1 MKKFVFILH
10 LCALPAFATTWYVSP
25 TGNDSNSGVTENA
38 PLLTI
43 QKAIDKSSPNDTIL
57 VEEGEYQYVTI
68 AANKAP
74 LTITSKGD
82 ASKTII
88 KGAYGYRCVTIG
100 DGTTTNIFLNGFTL
114 TGGRSPTK
122 PNKHGAGALGGT
134 YNNCI
139 ITNNY
144 SGEMTACAAGA
155 HSCTLNNCLISNNTC
170 HDWDG
175 GIANCIASNCV
186 IRGNVSNGPGAHEAG
201 GSILINCQI
210 LSDKSLSGKSL
221 SNCQLYG
228 CTMEFTGAYYDSPF
242 IRDGCKAYNCVIKI
256 SAQRKLIEGS
266 QCYNCTIV
274 STAAARIYRATEF
287 YNCIISSS
295 GNALQIN
302 GDGNWGVALKN
313 CLLNNVSLGSYVT
326 TDACITADPKFKNG
340 ADYSLQD
347 TSPCINAGENSYVS
361 TMFDY
366 LGNKRISSGR
376 VDIGAYEYR
385 EFYNVSFM
393 IGENAQCVNGSL
405 TQSIQE
411 GLSATLPE
419 ISTNDGYWF
428 LGWDKSCE
436 NITAN
441 TTINAQIAKVEVIR
455 GEEDIGLTISDISG
469 WNYYYTLN
477 GTTPTKDSTKYNGR
491 VSISLKGSHSIR
503 ILGVSDAGVESEV
516 YSYEIAAPAMP
527 VITASTGAIFSEMQ
541 SISISCDTEG
551 AMIYYTVDGSEPT
564 TESTPYRRFRITG
577 KTTVKAI
584 AVVEGQ
590 SWSETAVAHYALGQC
605 EDPVISLSD
614 GSTFLH
620 SNQEVSITSGTEG
633 VLRYTLD
640 GSEPTNESMVYA
652 GPFTIS
658 ESTVIKAKV
667 FSDSYFDS
675 KVITATLTRE
685 WEEVAAPVI
694 TAATSFTGSKTQV
707 AITCATIGATIYYT
721 KDGTE
726 PTATSN
732 IYSEPFDVASTCT
745 IKAYAVLNDY
755 TDSNVCSWDIEKVWG
770 IGDSLGSPDQIFVTS
785 GNKQWER
792 DANISKDGVESMRSG
807 IIGNAEESVLET
819 KVQGRGTIT
828 FWWKS
833 STEDSGGYFDWDHGE
848 FHADGEIFYIDA
860 KTDWVKVSYK
870 FTNEGEHTLKWI
882 YVKDDFEKEGE
893 DCIWVDAFTWTPEP
907 QFVET
912 QTTTVPI
919 PFSWLKEKYPTLTD
933 VDSFEAKANEFAA
946 NGINKVWECYV
957 AGIEPTDSNAKF
969 VTVIEI
975 INNKPR
981 VTWKPDLNNGTGKI
995 GVRTYKIFG
1004 STNLKSWTPVNDGEE
1019 NNFNFFKVEVSMP

>member
-1 MKKFVFILH
+1 MKKIVFILH
-10 LCALPAFATTWYVSP
+10 LCALPSFATTWYVSP
-25 TGNDSNSGVTENA
+25 TGNDSNSGATENA

-43 QKAIDKSSPNDTIL
+43 QKAIDKSSPNDLIL
-57 VEEGEYQYVTI
+57 VEEGEYRYITVPEG
-68 AANKAP
+68 KEP
-74 LTITSKGD
+74 LIIQAKGD
-82 ASKTII
+82 VSKTII
-88 KGAYGYRCVTIG
+88 KGEYRHNSATLGV
-100 DGTTTNIFLNGFTL
+100 DSTTKIKLIGFTL
-114 TGGRSPTK
+114 SKGSLSSSDPYDGAAVRGGHIDRCIIKDSCCGARSE
-122 PNKHGAGALGGT
+122 GAAVLKCIVSNCEIYNNSPGSPQYTIYALQQCIVTNSLIRDNDGIGAESSTLVNCTIKNQTARKGGAAARKSKLI
-134 YNNCI
+134 NCI
-139 ITNNY
+139 I
-144 SGEMTACAAGA
+144 SGNTYYHGYTDAYGALYECTAINCIIKE
-155 HSCTLNNCLISNNTC
+155 NCLS
-170 HDWDG
+170 
-175 GIANCIASNCV
+175 
-186 IRGNVSNGPGAHEAG
+186 G
-201 GSILINCQI
+201 GSALH
-210 LSDKSLSGKSL
+210 G
-221 SNCQLYG
+221 G
-228 CTMEFTGAYYDSPF
+228 
-242 IRDGCKAYNCVIKI
+242 
-256 SAQRKLIEGS
+256 SA
-266 QCYNCTIV
+266 YNCTIIDDK
-274 STAAARIYRATEF
+274 AAYGTSIRQANL
-287 YNCIISSS
+287 YNCIISNCGYIDNSTLNNCIVWNAQYGNNIIKDNVIEDDPKLIGS
-295 GNALQIN
+295 GNYALQ
-302 GDGNWGVALKN
+302 DV
-313 CLLNNVSLGSYVT
+313 
-326 TDACITADPKFKNG
+326 
-340 ADYSLQD
+340 
-347 TSPCINAGENSYVS
+347 SPCRDAGRNAYVEHSY
-361 TMFDY
+361 DIA
-366 LGNKRISSGR
+366 GNPRICNVH
-376 VDIGAYEYR
+376 VDIGAYEFR
-385 EFYNVSFM
+385 PFYNVLFN

-455 GEEDIGLTISDISG
+455 GEEDIGLMISDISG
-469 WNYYYTLN
+469 WAYYYSFD

-503 ILGVSDAGVESEV
+503 ILGVSDAGAESEV
-516 YSYEIAAPAMP
+516 YSYEIAAPVMP

-541 SISISCDTEG
+541 SISISCDTED

-620 SNQEVSITSGTEG
+620 SNQEVSITSGTEE

-640 GSEPTNESMVYA
+640 GSEPTNESMVYT

-685 WEEVAAPVI
+685 WEQVAAPVI
-694 TAATSFTGSKTQV
+694 TAATSFIGSKTQV

-792 DANISKDGVESMRSG
+792 DADISTDGVESMRSG

-828 FWWKS
+828 FWWKAT
-833 STEDSGGYFDWDHGE
+833 TEDSGGYFDWDHGE

-870 FTNEGEHTLKWI
+870 FTSEGEHTLKWI

-946 NGINKVWECYV
+946 NGINKIWECYV

-975 INNKPR
+975 INNKPI

-1004 STNLKSWTPVNDGEE
+1004 STNLKSWTEVNDGEE